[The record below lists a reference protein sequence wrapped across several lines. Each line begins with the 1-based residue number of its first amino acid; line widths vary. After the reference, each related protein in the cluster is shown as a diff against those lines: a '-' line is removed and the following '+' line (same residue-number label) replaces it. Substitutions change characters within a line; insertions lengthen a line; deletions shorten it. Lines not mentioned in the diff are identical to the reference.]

1 MRANA
6 KASIANAPIAI
17 ASALALLIASAALL
31 AGCRT
36 AGAAAGGGGKAAATA
51 PPAALQKTL
60 ASAET
65 GEIAKLPDGPAKVI
79 VTERCLLCH
88 GAALITAQHKDAAA
102 WGRTVTQMRTWG
114 TPIQD
119 EDQTALVAYLTQHFG
134 QTAAKP

>member
-6 KASIANAPIAI
+6 SLALGI
-17 ASALALLIASAALL
+17 ASALLVAGALA

-36 AGAAAGGGGKAAATA
+36 AGGSGGGKPVALAT
-51 PPAALQKTL
+51 PPALQKTL
-60 ASAET
+60 TSVEA
-65 GEIAKLPDGPAKVI
+65 GEIAALPDGPAKAL

-88 GAALITAQHKDAAA
+88 GAGLITAQRKDDAA

-119 EDQTALVAYLTQHFG
+119 EDQTAIVAYLTQHYG
-134 QTAAKP
+134 KKP